1 MGKRAITVYSINV
14 DTGGTVNIH
23 GAKYI
28 SKFNSPF
35 LKVSKERTVLLL
47 FFFFFEQTF
56 NFRAAERLHS

>member
-47 FFFFFEQTF
+47 FFFFEQTF